1 MRSAATFHQ
10 ANFDMKNIPATFRE
24 PARSGKV
31 RRALA
36 LFIAGVAAFAFSG
49 CAGGVK
55 DTSRTFSGVVLDA
68 GHGGHDPGTTSRYGG
83 REKDAAL
90 SVVMRLRPKVA
101 SAGFRT
107 VLTRSDDTFIPLQT
121 RAAISNRQ
129 RNVIFVSV
137 HFNDSPRSGVSGT
150 EVYYNSR
157 CSMGVA
163 RNILNQVAGLPG
175 ASSRGIHTANFAVL
189 RRAQYPAVLVE
200 CGYFSNPSE
209 GRRCGSGEYQE
220 QLATAIA
227 RGIAIQRHGSAGML
241 AVNEAPTAE

>member
-1 MRSAATFHQ
+1 
-10 ANFDMKNIPATFRE
+10 MKIIPATFRE
-24 PARSGKV
+24 PASCGKV
-31 RRALA
+31 RHAL
-36 LFIAGVAAFAFSG
+36 LLLVAGLVAFVFSG

-90 SVVMRLRPKVA
+90 NVVMHLRPKVA

-107 VLTRSDDTFIPLQT
+107 VLTRGDDTFIPLNT
-121 RAAISNRQ
+121 RASISNRQ

-157 CSMGVA
+157 CSAQIA
-163 RNILNQVAGLPG
+163 RNILNQVAALPG
-175 ASSRGIHTANFAVL
+175 ASSRGIRTANFCVL
-189 RRAQYPAVLVE
+189 RKAQYPAVLVE
-200 CGYFSNPSE
+200 CGFFSNPSE

-220 QLATAIA
+220 QLAGAIS
-227 RGIAIQRHGSAGML
+227 RGIAIQRHGSATML
-241 AVNEAPTAE
+241 AAADTAPAE